1 MFTFDQLDSFIAVAE
16 ELHFGR
22 AAERLHITQ
31 PSLSR
36 QIQKLEKTMGA
47 ELLRRGSRKVELTA
61 AGTMVLGEARRLV
74 MLADRVPDT
83 AKKVAAGGSG
93 LLRIGFTSTSG
104 FSILGPMLEQI
115 STALPQVDIDLQE
128 LLSIE
133 QLDGLRTGE
142 LDLGIARP
150 LYDPEI
156 FDSRLLYREAMTL
169 AVPAG
174 HPLTRVARDLVAAD
188 IAGEP
193 LIMYSFAKSRY
204 FYDIVARML
213 PATNRHVSHTVSQ
226 TVTMVSLV
234 AANRGLAFVPQSAML
249 LGLQGVDFLPFV
261 SPDPDPVE
269 LHAIWNRSNVNPSL
283 VRVIRSL
290 DYKTRATDVPERRH
304 E

>member
-1 MFTFDQLDSFIAVAE
+1 MFTFDQLESFIAVAE

-36 QIQKLEKTMGA
+36 QIQKLEKAVGA
-47 ELLRRGSRKVELTA
+47 ELLRRGSRNVELTA
-61 AGTMVLGEARRLV
+61 AGATVLDEARRLV
-74 MLADRVPDT
+74 LLAGRMPDT
-83 AKKVAAGGSG
+83 AKKVAAGSSG
-93 LLRIGFTSTSG
+93 LLRIGFTATSG
-104 FSILGPMLEQI
+104 FSVLGPMLGHI
-115 STALPQVDIDLQE
+115 SNALPHVVIDLHE
-128 LLSIE
+128 LLSME
-133 QLDGLRTGE
+133 QLDSLRSGE

-150 LYDPEI
+150 LYDPEV
-156 FDSRLLYREAMTL
+156 FDSRLLYREAMML
-169 AVPAG
+169 AVPSG
-174 HPLTRVARDLVAAD
+174 HPLTQLTRELIPTD

-204 FYDIVARML
+204 FYDIVARIL
-213 PATNRHVSHTVSQ
+213 PAGNRNVSHTVSQ

-249 LGLQGVDFLPFV
+249 LGLHGVEFLPFA
-261 SPDPDPVE
+261 SYEPEPVQ

-283 VRVIRSL
+283 IRVIGSL
-290 DYKTRATDVPERRH
+290 EYKARATDGQERRY

>member
-1 MFTFDQLDSFIAVAE
+1 
-16 ELHFGR
+16 
-22 AAERLHITQ
+22 
-31 PSLSR
+31 
-36 QIQKLEKTMGA
+36 
-47 ELLRRGSRKVELTA
+47 
-61 AGTMVLGEARRLV
+61 
-74 MLADRVPDT
+74 MLADRVPEN
-83 AKKVAAGGSG
+83 AKQVAAGSSG
-93 LLRIGFTSTSG
+93 LLRIGFTATSG

-115 STALPQVDIDLQE
+115 STALPQVDIELQE
-128 LLSIE
+128 LLSVE

-169 AVPAG
+169 AVPTA
-174 HPLTRVARDLVAAD
+174 HPLTRMTRDLVADD

-193 LIMYSFAKSRY
+193 LIMYSFVKSRY

-213 PATNRHVSHTVSQ
+213 PVTNRNVSHTVSQ

-234 AANRGLAFVPQSAML
+234 AANRGVAFVPQSAML

-261 SPDPDPVE
+261 SHDPEPVE
-269 LHAIWNRSNVNPSL
+269 LHAIWNRSNINPSL

-290 DYKTRATDVPERRH
+290 EYKTRATDAPERLN

>member
-36 QIQKLEKTMGA
+36 QIQKLEKTVGA
-47 ELLRRGSRKVELTA
+47 ELLNRGSRKVELTA

-74 MLADRVPDT
+74 TLADRVPVT
-83 AKKVAAGGSG
+83 AKQIAAGSSG
-93 LLRIGFTSTSG
+93 LLRIGFTATSG

-115 STALPQVDIDLQE
+115 SAALPDVDIDLQE

-150 LYDPEI
+150 LYEPEI
-156 FDSRLLYREAMTL
+156 FDSRLLYREAMMV
-169 AVPAG
+169 AVPTG
-174 HPLTRVARDLVAAD
+174 HPLTGLTRDVAAKD

-213 PATNRHVSHTVSQ
+213 PTINRNISHTVGQ

-234 AANRGLAFVPQSAML
+234 AAKRGLAFVPQSAML
-249 LGLQGVDFLPFV
+249 LGLQGVEFLPFA
-261 SPDPDPVE
+261 SSDPEPVE
-269 LHAIWNRSNVNPSL
+269 LHAIWNRSNINPAL
-283 VRVIRSL
+283 IRVVRSL
-290 DYKTRATDVPERRH
+290 EYKTRATDAPERQT

>member
-36 QIQKLEKTMGA
+36 QIQKLEKTVGA
-47 ELLRRGSRKVELTA
+47 ELLSRGSRKVELTA

-74 MLADRVPDT
+74 TLADRVP
-83 AKKVAAGGSG
+83 VAAKQIAAGSSG
-93 LLRIGFTSTSG
+93 LLRIGFTATSG
-104 FSILGPMLEQI
+104 FSILGPMLEEI
-115 STALPQVDIDLQE
+115 SRALPKVDIDLQE

-133 QLDGLRTGE
+133 QLEGLRTGE

-150 LYDPEI
+150 IYDPEV
-156 FDSRLLYREAMTL
+156 FDSRLLYREAMML
-169 AVPAG
+169 AVPAA
-174 HPLTRVARDLVAAD
+174 HPLTRLTRDLVPSD
-188 IAGEP
+188 IANEP

-213 PATNRHVSHTVSQ
+213 PTINRHVIHTVSQ

-249 LGLQGVDFLPFV
+249 LRLQGVDFLPFA
-261 SPDPDPVE
+261 SHDQEPVE

-290 DYKTRATDVPERRH
+290 EYKTRTADAAERH
-304 E
+304 QE